1 MPMLTTREGKTRRL
15 RRMTAVVGAALMG
28 LAALSAPAPA
38 QEDDEAAEKA
48 RQEMNAQSY
57 FKGKPP
63 FDGPVQ
69 PQKGYFRMPVPPKRD
84 IPKFQFQEPI
94 SAEAKMRF
102 MQTLMGY
109 NPFSLRQMINFM
121 AAKKKAAPGLSFD
134 EVVES
139 LRLKGNELN
148 MRFVGVSTPYKVIRE
163 IRGDDKYP
171 RVEIYS
177 FCDLETLALVLEHMP
192 EFIVFIPC
200 RIAVMEDKEG
210 NIWLVTLDWD
220 VRWIDTL
227 PNPNRISDELRKR
240 AISVRERLEVMMEA
254 AANGDL

>member
-1 MPMLTTREGKTRRL
+1 MLMTREGKKL
-15 RRMTAVVGAALMG
+15 RRFGGMALAALLGAALLTG
-28 LAALSAPAPA
+28 PALA
-38 QEDDEAAEKA
+38 QEEDDPKEKA
-48 RQEMNAQSY
+48 RRELNAKSY

-84 IPKFQFQEPI
+84 IPKFRFQEPI

-102 MQTLMGY
+102 MQTMMAY

-121 AAKKKAAPGLSFD
+121 AAKKKAAEGLTFE

-163 IRGDDKYP
+163 IRGDDTYP

-200 RIAVMEDKEG
+200 RIAVMEDKQG

-227 PNPNRISDELRKR
+227 PNPNRISEELRKR